1 MIKCLNTA
9 MLCAILVAGATIAV
23 YAADPTPPQ
32 TQTQTPPQVATG
44 NGIPYPSTQ
53 MPASRSGPRP
63 SSISRRVPA
72 RRSKAATTRRRASVR
87 KPTKAR
93 RAGPRE
99 AGSPPRWLYGDQ
111 ERQHRLCHTVAGRVH
126 SALPKAAVQVLLL
139 GFGIEPALLL
149 GEPVYQH
156 VDERAHLGGQ
166 MPAMGIERIDF
177 ALLRPVAGQQ
187 RHQRS
192 RGQ

>member
-1 MIKCLNTA
+1 
-9 MLCAILVAGATIAV
+9 MLFRSRSENPLKPAERGLGARGRLAPEVALWGSGAPAPSLPHRGGAGA
-23 YAADPTPPQ
+23 Q
-32 TQTQTPPQVATG
+32 
-44 NGIPYPSTQ
+44 
-53 MPASRSGPRP
+53 
-63 SSISRRVPA
+63 
-72 RRSKAATTRRRASVR
+72 RA
-87 KPTKAR
+87 
-93 RAGPRE
+93 
-99 AGSPPRWLYGDQ
+99 
-111 ERQHRLCHTVAGRVH
+111 
-126 SALPKAAVQVLLL
+126 PKAAVQVLLL

>member
-1 MIKCLNTA
+1 VARPRRGAEKTLDYPHPGAMPHIATYIASATGEHRQDFREHFVGRIHFSRPAIDAGSAGRWHGCIRRSGKDFHATA
-9 MLCAILVAGATIAV
+9 MSQF
-23 YAADPTPPQ
+23 PP
-32 TQTQTPPQVATG
+32 
-44 NGIPYPSTQ
+44 
-53 MPASRSGPRP
+53 
-63 SSISRRVPA
+63 ISDLR
-72 RRSKAATTRRRASVR
+72 TC
-87 KPTKAR
+87 
-93 RAGPRE
+93 
-99 AGSPPRWLYGDQ
+99 RW
-111 ERQHRLCHTVAGRVH
+111 
-126 SALPKAAVQVLLL
+126 P
-139 GFGIEPALLL
+139 EPALLL